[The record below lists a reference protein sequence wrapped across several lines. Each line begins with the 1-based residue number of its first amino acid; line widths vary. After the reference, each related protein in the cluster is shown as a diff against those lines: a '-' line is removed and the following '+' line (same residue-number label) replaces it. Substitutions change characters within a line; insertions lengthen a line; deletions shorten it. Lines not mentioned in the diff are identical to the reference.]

1 MTYSRGIGAF
11 RHASNPAWGPAF
23 PAFRKSLS
31 FRPTGDHRGIPLR
44 GESNAIHEPCLDPS
58 ACAVCLATCVAACVA
73 TRPMPALHTIM
84 PGRCGYH
91 VDCLARRF
99 DHRISTGNSLRYRD
113 PCVRTHR
120 IVDGP
125 SAGLRFQD
133 SPHSNG
139 RSAASRWS
147 PRREFVASLAKSM
160 ALAVVTTAL
169 PVRSWAQQPC
179 EKCER
184 FSGKQRTDCCDCAFS
199 KCLAACKGP
208 NPPIRGLRVG
218 DCERGCGSLYFA
230 CKS

>member
-1 MTYSRGIGAF
+1 MAF

-44 GESNAIHEPCLDPS
+44 GKAMPFMNHVLTRAPAQFASQLVSRLASQLGRCPRCMRS
-58 ACAVCLATCVAACVA
+58 CLAVAVTMWMVWLVASITVSRPEIPFGIAILAFALTGLWMAHLSAFGFRIALTQMGDQPRAGAACQA
-73 TRPMPALHTIM
+73 T
-84 PGRCGYH
+84 
-91 VDCLARRF
+91 
-99 DHRISTGNSLRYRD
+99 
-113 PCVRTHR
+113 
-120 IVDGP
+120 
-125 SAGLRFQD
+125 
-133 SPHSNG
+133 
-139 RSAASRWS
+139 S

-208 NPPIRGLRVG
+208 NPPIRGSRVG

>member
-1 MTYSRGIGAF
+1 MTYSRDIGAF

-58 ACAVCLATCVAACVA
+58 ASAVCLATCVAACVA
-73 TRPMPALHTIM
+73 TRPMPALHAIM

-91 VDCLARRF
+91 VDGLAHRF

-139 RSAASRWS
+139 RSAASRCGMS
-147 PRREFVASLAKSM
+147 GYVAAARIRCIPGQIDGPRR
-160 ALAVVTTAL
+160 
-169 PVRSWAQQPC
+169 RDD
-179 EKCER
+179 
-184 FSGKQRTDCCDCAFS
+184 G
-199 KCLAACKGP
+199 AACALLGP
-208 NPPIRGLRVG
+208 AALRKVRALFRQTTHGLLRLRVLQMPG
-218 DCERGCGSLYFA
+218 GLQRS
-230 CKS
+230 

>member
-1 MTYSRGIGAF
+1 
-11 RHASNPAWGPAF
+11 
-23 PAFRKSLS
+23 
-31 FRPTGDHRGIPLR
+31 
-44 GESNAIHEPCLDPS
+44 
-58 ACAVCLATCVAACVA
+58 
-73 TRPMPALHTIM
+73 
-84 PGRCGYH
+84 
-91 VDCLARRF
+91 
-99 DHRISTGNSLRYRD
+99 
-113 PCVRTHR
+113 
-120 IVDGP
+120 
-125 SAGLRFQD
+125 
-133 SPHSNG
+133 
-139 RSAASRWS
+139 
-147 PRREFVASLAKSM
+147 M